1 MNLDYFAF
9 YTEANLVCVAIF
21 VILIFQNNSYGTRT
35 EREIWFFRTGM
46 VHIIYFLSDI
56 GWAAVVGGV
65 LPHIRFFSVL
75 FNFVNYVFI
84 DLIGFCW
91 FMYMAAS
98 EGMLLNKKKRYER
111 LILIPAVIS
120 MFFTGRPFT

>member
-56 GWAAVVGGV
+56 GWAAVEGGM

-75 FNFVNYVFI
+75 FW
-84 DLIGFCW
+84 L
-91 FMYMAAS
+91 
-98 EGMLLNKKKRYER
+98 
-111 LILIPAVIS
+111 
-120 MFFTGRPFT
+120 T